1 MTDATKDAIDQLLAL
16 PLFADVDK
24 KLLEGVRKEAA
35 ITAGT
40 FEWTPG
46 VAVREGF
53 VRFVTLGHG
62 EDIVRQGDL
71 TTELIVVLSGRIEA
85 VLARPGSAAHRH
97 RVYAKGDWFG
107 EVSAHSHHPALTTC
121 SAVEPSVVAAL
132 EARLFTKLYAEDDEF
147 KQRIDAG
154 YLDNLPLH
162 LRASSLCRD
171 LDDAAIATLQASAE
185 LRTVDEDDVIA
196 EAGDAADTVY
206 LVRAGAI
213 ACYGA
218 GERVL
223 AFYKG
228 NATFGE
234 HAVATSGGV
243 WPATYKALMRTAL
256 VALPRAAFDRLA
268 APARTGLMRA
278 ANRLI
283 GAPEVDAAKGG
294 GAVDLGGRLLLDEL
308 HVMVEHESVK
318 GGRALVID
326 RTKCVRCN
334 MCVESCVAV
343 HDDHVPRLSKVG
355 TPVMTDEV
363 LVTACYHCELPQCM
377 LSCDY
382 AAIRRDPQGRIR
394 FEYDNCVGCA
404 SCIDGCPYGVIRLVE
419 PTPPPPPQPSFLA
432 SLPLL
437 GRFFGGGA
445 PAEKAPDLG
454 ATIVQIGGPLAGKPI
469 APDKPDKDEKPRT
482 AGAGGKLTAVA
493 GKTIKCDLCAGL
505 PFEACVYNCP
515 TTAILRREPQ
525 SLFDARGSAGRKG
538 L

>member
-1 MTDATKDAIDQLLAL
+1 
-16 PLFADVDK
+16 ADVDK
-24 KLLEGVRKEAA
+24 KLLEAVRKEAA

-40 FEWTPG
+40 FEWSAG
-46 VAVREGF
+46 VARRPGF
-53 VRFVTLGHG
+53 VRFLSPRTGDDV
-62 EDIVRQGDL
+62 VRQGDL
-71 TTELIVVLSGRIEA
+71 TTELMVVLSGRIEA
-85 VLARPGSAAHRH
+85 IQARPGHGVWRH
-97 RVYAKGDWFG
+97 REYDAGTWFG
-107 EVSAHSHHPALTTC
+107 EVSAHSHHPALATC
-121 SAVEPSVVAAL
+121 RAIEPSSVAAL
-132 EARLFTKLYAEDDEF
+132 DARLFSKLYAEDEEF

-154 YLDNLPLH
+154 YLDNLSLH
-162 LRASSLCRD
+162 LRASSLCRE
-171 LDDAAIATLQASAE
+171 LDDQALGALQQQARLVTA
-185 LRTVDEDDVIA
+185 DEGDVIA
-196 EAGDAADTVY
+196 KAGAAADTVY
-206 LVRAGAI
+206 LVRAGAVS
-213 ACYGA
+213 CSVDTER

-234 HAVATSGGV
+234 HVVTSAQAT

-256 VALPRAAFDRLA
+256 VALPRRAFAQIGAESRVAL
-268 APARTGLMRA
+268 GRA
-278 ANRLI
+278 ANRLV
-283 GAPEVDAAKGG
+283 GAPDAEAGARDAAGSFG
-294 GAVDLGGRLLLDEL
+294 GALLDEL
-308 HVMVEHESVK
+308 HVMVERESVK

-355 TPVMTDEV
+355 TTVMTDEV

-404 SCIDGCPYGVIRLVE
+404 GCIDGCPYGVIRLVE
-419 PTPPPPPQPSFLA
+419 PAPPPPAPASFFA
-432 SLPLL
+432 SLPLI
-437 GRFFGGGA
+437 GRWFGGGPTA
-445 PAEKAPDLG
+445 Q
-454 ATIVQIGGPLAGKPI
+454 ATAPLAAGADAAKS
-469 APDKPDKDEKPRT
+469 EKPRA
-482 AGAGGKLTAVA
+482 AGVGAKLTPIA

-525 SLFDARGSAGRKG
+525 SLFDRRKG

>member
-1 MTDATKDAIDQLLAL
+1 MTDATKAAVDELLAL

-24 KLLEGVRKEAA
+24 KLLEGVRKEAS

-40 FEWTPG
+40 FEWAPG
-46 VAVREGF
+46 VARREGF
-53 VRFVTLGHG
+53 VRFVALEDGQ
-62 EDIVRQGDL
+62 DIVRQGDL
-71 TTELIVVLSGRIEA
+71 TTELVVVLSGRIEA
-85 VLARPGSAAHRH
+85 VQARPGAPAYRH
-97 RVYAKGDWFG
+97 RTYGKGDWFG

-121 SAVEPSVVAAL
+121 RAIAPSRVATL
-132 EARLFTKLYAEDDEF
+132 EERLFTKLYAEDDEF
-147 KQRIDAG
+147 KERIDAG
-154 YLDNLPLH
+154 YLDNLGLH

-171 LDDAAIATLQASAE
+171 LDEAAIATLQAGARLLS
-185 LRTVDEDDVIA
+185 VDEDDVVA
-196 EAGDAADTVY
+196 EAGQPADTVY

-213 ACYGA
+213 GCYGA
-218 GERVL
+218 GDRAL

-234 HAVATSGGV
+234 HAVATPGGV

-256 VALPRAAFDRLA
+256 VALPRAAFDRLG
-268 APARTGLMRA
+268 APARSGLMRA

-283 GAPEVDAAKGG
+283 GTAEVDAARGG
-294 GAVDLGGRLLLDEL
+294 TVADLGGRLLLDEL

-355 TPVMTDEV
+355 TPVVTDEV
-363 LVTACYHCELPQCM
+363 LVTACYHCETPQCM

-394 FEYDNCVGCA
+394 FEYDNCVGCT

-419 PTPPPPPQPSFLA
+419 PAPPPAPPPSFLA

-437 GRFFGGGA
+437 GRFFGGSGPAAKDPDLEATLVQVGGPAAARSA
-445 PAEKAPDLG
+445 PA
-454 ATIVQIGGPLAGKPI
+454 
-469 APDKPDKDEKPRT
+469 APDKADKADKDEKQRS
-482 AGAGGKLTAVA
+482 AGAGGKLTVVA

-525 SLFDARGSAGRKG
+525 SLFDLRKG